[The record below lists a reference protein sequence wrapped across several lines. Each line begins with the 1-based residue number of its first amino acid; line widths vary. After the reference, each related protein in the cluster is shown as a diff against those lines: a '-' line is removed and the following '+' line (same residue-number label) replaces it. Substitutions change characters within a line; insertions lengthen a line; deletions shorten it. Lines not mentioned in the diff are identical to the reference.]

1 MDIHTLTLAEA
12 GKQLKQKKITSR
24 QLTQAVLQ
32 RLKSVEP
39 QIQAFLS
46 IAEKTAFTQADE
58 ADRRIA
64 EGGDISPLTGIPIA
78 IKDNICTADAA
89 TTCASRI
96 LENFHPPYDATVIAK
111 LRRAGV
117 VFIGKT
123 NMDEFAMGSSTENSG
138 YKITRNPWDRERI
151 PGGSSGGSA
160 AAVAADAAI
169 AALGSDTGGS
179 VRAPASYCGVVGL
192 KPTYGRVSRY
202 GLVAYGSSLDQIGPL
217 TKDVKDSAIMLNALA
232 GHDPQDSTSA
242 NVPVPDYTS
251 ACGKDIKG
259 LRIGI
264 PKEYF
269 AEGID
274 PEVEQLVKNAIRQME
289 SLGALP
295 IEISLP
301 HTEYAIPCYYI
312 CAMAEASSNLARY
325 GGAHYG
331 YRAKNAGNILEMY
344 SKTRAE
350 GFGTEVKRRIMLG
363 TYVLSA
369 GYYDAWYLK
378 AIKARTLIKRDFELA
393 WEKTDIIAAPVVP
406 APAFKIGE
414 KSADPLTMYLSDIYT
429 ISLNLA
435 GMCGISIP
443 CGFSKKGLPVGLQ
456 LIANIFKE
464 ETLFTAAYAY
474 EQSAGF
480 FNRKPP
486 L

>member
-169 AALGSDTGGS
+169 AALGSDTG
-179 VRAPASYCGVVGL
+179 
-192 KPTYGRVSRY
+192 
-202 GLVAYGSSLDQIGPL
+202 
-217 TKDVKDSAIMLNALA
+217 
-232 GHDPQDSTSA
+232 
-242 NVPVPDYTS
+242 
-251 ACGKDIKG
+251 
-259 LRIGI
+259 
-264 PKEYF
+264 
-269 AEGID
+269 
-274 PEVEQLVKNAIRQME
+274 
-289 SLGALP
+289 
-295 IEISLP
+295 
-301 HTEYAIPCYYI
+301 
-312 CAMAEASSNLARY
+312 
-325 GGAHYG
+325 
-331 YRAKNAGNILEMY
+331 
-344 SKTRAE
+344 
-350 GFGTEVKRRIMLG
+350 
-363 TYVLSA
+363 
-369 GYYDAWYLK
+369 
-378 AIKARTLIKRDFELA
+378 
-393 WEKTDIIAAPVVP
+393 
-406 APAFKIGE
+406 
-414 KSADPLTMYLSDIYT
+414 
-429 ISLNLA
+429 
-435 GMCGISIP
+435 
-443 CGFSKKGLPVGLQ
+443 
-456 LIANIFKE
+456 
-464 ETLFTAAYAY
+464 
-474 EQSAGF
+474 
-480 FNRKPP
+480 
-486 L
+486 

>member
-1 MDIHTLTLAEA
+1 
-12 GKQLKQKKITSR
+12 
-24 QLTQAVLQ
+24 
-32 RLKSVEP
+32 
-39 QIQAFLS
+39 
-46 IAEKTAFTQADE
+46 
-58 ADRRIA
+58 
-64 EGGDISPLTGIPIA
+64 
-78 IKDNICTADAA
+78 
-89 TTCASRI
+89 
-96 LENFHPPYDATVIAK
+96 
-111 LRRAGV
+111 
-117 VFIGKT
+117 
-123 NMDEFAMGSSTENSG
+123 
-138 YKITRNPWDRERI
+138 
-151 PGGSSGGSA
+151 
-160 AAVAADAAI
+160 ADAAI